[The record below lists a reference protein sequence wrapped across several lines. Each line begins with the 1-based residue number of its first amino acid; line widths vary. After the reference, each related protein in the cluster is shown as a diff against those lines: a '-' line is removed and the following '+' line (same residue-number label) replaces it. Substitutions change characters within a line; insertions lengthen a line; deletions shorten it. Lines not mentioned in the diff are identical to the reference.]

1 MVKAV
6 LRGGLIYPL
15 GPLPTAWQE
24 GQELRVE
31 EDETRAPS
39 DHAGLDEW
47 YAVLDSLCAAG
58 NPADQERLGNALSQA
73 HEEAKAQVR
82 RQMGLPK

>member
-1 MVKAV
+1 MVKAI

-15 GPLPTAWQE
+15 GPLPEAWQE

-31 EDETRAPS
+31 EDETRLSS
-39 DHAGLDEW
+39 DPARLDEW
-47 YAVLDSLCAAG
+47 YAALESLCATG
-58 NPADQERLGNALSQA
+58 NREDQKRLGSALAQA